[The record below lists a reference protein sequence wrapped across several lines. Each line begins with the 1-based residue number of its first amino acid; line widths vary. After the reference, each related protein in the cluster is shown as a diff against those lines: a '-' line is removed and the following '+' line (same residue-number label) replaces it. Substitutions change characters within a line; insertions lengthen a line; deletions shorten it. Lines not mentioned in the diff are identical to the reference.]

1 MRAVVPTARAVVS
14 IRTDSTV
21 CKFTLRSVRKLD
33 GALDFEQGAAPFAA
47 RIGVVRDAVGAH
59 AHPRTRF
66 ALDKPILRHGQIDV
80 VRRFHLFCERFACM
94 ALVSFSDNV
103 FVGVAPVARIQSTL
117 AHCLGGQLAQN
128 CGVAG
133 FKLVVPHEVTE
144 DAGGDAV
151 FSCIEPCCAFLCTRE
166 FFHDLRLGS
175 LDKSCIEAINVLL
188 HGLFNRFE
196 PFFDCERFIIV
207 FDDVPFDERS
217 KVGYFEILGRHQT
230 KMESGVLVE
239 TVVTPAEV
247 SVETFEDLDRE
258 ISKLDTLLSAEAPVP
273 IAPAN
278 VSSTLNEFLN
288 EFFGF
293 LQLTAQRRLSDT
305 DDDPLEKEKPVV
317 LKLAGDLERLAMTQ
331 TAIVEDPSVPEF
343 EDCLSGMDETSR
355 AVFLSML
362 KFKSD
367 QVRLEAD
374 LERALCAERIRAIDT
389 VVTTFLTVLA
399 QWDIAKGAIESRSAQ
414 WTDYVKGSHRESF
427 KKAEDLR
434 SKYYAAVAAWIRNEP
449 MLPTGLKSGF
459 LDRPSYMGVRALLDA
474 YTSVSVEPTM
484 ELPSVGLPRTV
495 DRAALDRA
503 RIEAVLSM
511 TEASPSAK
519 LEMIQ
524 STIAAEDPTAP
535 EPSVTTAI
543 PRSTT
548 SAQLRK
554 YLDALERYDTLVR
567 SAEQRDLDVVR
578 DEIDVTRATVK
589 RDLLALFENTYRH
602 VWGTLK
608 TFETYHKT
616 RVLSETKMIDDAFA
630 RSQQKLDTTL
640 MSALSTNGMRYSQVQ
655 SCMDAAETAARQ
667 HQRVLRL
674 QFDTKVI
681 EVMRTIMNRLKRMY
695 SCLSIDAKAACY
707 VEAAVEAAS
716 LEETVVS
723 VPAPPRSPSDDDNI
737 AVEIVDIDVEG
748 E

>member
-1 MRAVVPTARAVVS
+1 
-14 IRTDSTV
+14 
-21 CKFTLRSVRKLD
+21 
-33 GALDFEQGAAPFAA
+33 
-47 RIGVVRDAVGAH
+47 
-59 AHPRTRF
+59 
-66 ALDKPILRHGQIDV
+66 
-80 VRRFHLFCERFACM
+80 
-94 ALVSFSDNV
+94 
-103 FVGVAPVARIQSTL
+103 
-117 AHCLGGQLAQN
+117 
-128 CGVAG
+128 
-133 FKLVVPHEVTE
+133 
-144 DAGGDAV
+144 
-151 FSCIEPCCAFLCTRE
+151 
-166 FFHDLRLGS
+166 
-175 LDKSCIEAINVLL
+175 
-188 HGLFNRFE
+188 
-196 PFFDCERFIIV
+196 
-207 FDDVPFDERS
+207 
-217 KVGYFEILGRHQT
+217 
-230 KMESGVLVE
+230 MESGVLVE

-331 TAIVEDPSVPEF
+331 TAIVEDQSVPEF
-343 EDCLSGMDETSR
+343 DDCLSAMDETSR
-355 AVFLSML
+355 AIFLGML

-399 QWDIAKGAIESRSAQ
+399 QWDIAKGAIESRSMQ
-414 WTDYVKGSHRESF
+414 WSDYVKGSHRESF
-427 KKAEDLR
+427 RKTEDLR
-434 SKYYAAVAAWIRNEP
+434 SKYFAAVAAWIRNEP

-474 YTSVSVEPTM
+474 YTSVSAEPTM

-503 RIEAVLSM
+503 RIEAVLNMS
-511 TEASPSAK
+511 EASPSAK

-535 EPSVTTAI
+535 EPATSSS
-543 PRSTT
+543 PQSTT
-548 SAQLRK
+548 TSSQLRK
-554 YLDALERYDTLVR
+554 YLDALERYETLVR

-640 MSALSTNGMRYSQVQ
+640 MSALSTTGMRYSQVQ

-681 EVMRTIMNRLKRMY
+681 EVMRTIMNRLKRVY

-716 LEETVVS
+716 TALEETVVS
-723 VPAPPRSPSDDDNI
+723 VPAPPRPSSDDDNI